1 LACDDGLD
9 EQDERIDSVPET
21 IEDEEFPVVRSEP
34 DFILIL
40 LLAPELDDKHGK
52 THTNSVINDVH
63 FSIQDRV
70 GVFE

>member
-1 LACDDGLD
+1 LD
-9 EQDERIDSVPET
+9 EQDERIDSVPEAV
-21 IEDEEFPVVRSEP
+21 EDEEFPVVRRES

-52 THTNSVINDVH
+52 THTNSVINEVH